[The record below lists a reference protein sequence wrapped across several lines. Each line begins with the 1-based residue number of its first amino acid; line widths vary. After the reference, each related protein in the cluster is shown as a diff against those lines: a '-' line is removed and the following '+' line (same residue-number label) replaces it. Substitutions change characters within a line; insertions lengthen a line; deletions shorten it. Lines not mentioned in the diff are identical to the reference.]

1 MGVNNQLAQVIN
13 DKEISECVEKL
24 RTMNRLRMIV
34 LDTFDVLYQ
43 FDNDFSFLEH
53 VNELPEEVYI
63 GFKYKDKKQNFEI
76 ANPIKS
82 QNDN

>member
-13 DKEISECVEKL
+13 DKEISKCVEKL
-24 RTMNRLRMIV
+24 RAMNRLRKAV
-34 LDTFDVLYQ
+34 LDTFDGLYQ

-53 VNELPEEVYI
+53 VNEFPEEVYI

-76 ANPIKS
+76 ADQIK
-82 QNDN
+82 

>member
-1 MGVNNQLAQVIN
+1 MGVNNQLVQVIN
-13 DKEISECVEKL
+13 DQAQSECVEKL
-24 RTMNRLRMIV
+24 RTMNYLRKVVI
-34 LDTFDVLYQ
+34 DTFDTLYQ

-76 ANPIKS
+76 ADQIK
-82 QNDN
+82 